1 MKFLST
7 IIFSL
12 VSILSLAQSYSI
24 EGTIIDESKE
34 QLQSATIVIL
44 SQVDSTMAGFAL
56 SANDGRFIV
65 RDLNE
70 GAYLLQVSF
79 LGYEQY
85 GDKISIQGS
94 EENIK
99 VGDIQLKPASN
110 QIQEVVVKGE
120 TTPIE
125 VKKDTIV
132 YNANAFKTQ
141 PSDVVE
147 DLLRQMPGVEVE
159 DDGTIVAQGETVE
172 KVTVD
177 GKDFFGNDPTIAT
190 KNLPAKAIDKVEFF
204 DKKSDRAE
212 FSGVDDGERTKTMN
226 LELKENYKKGFF
238 GNTEVG
244 GGYENGAEE
253 ARYKL
258 RGNINR
264 FSKKSQ
270 ISIIGNLNNINEQG
284 FSTGDYFS
292 FMSSMGNMGR
302 RGGRQGNS
310 GISLNQGLSDGYVDT
325 GAAGI
330 NFNYDLTS
338 KTEINLSYFIN
349 DIVSDISSNTSRET
363 FINESRSFFT
373 NDLLFQTS
381 ENKSHTIN
389 LRVKQE
395 IDSTQDIRL
404 QSSLKYNKGAISS
417 SEFSENIN
425 EGGILANAGNTNY
438 LSNADQITPSGSL
451 LYRKRLGNDMPWVMT
466 LEGTLNTTDNEV
478 EGNLNSDNDFAPS
491 DPSMDLRQILLQE
504 QLESDDE
511 NSYRIDATLTQPIGN
526 RQFLDYSYRRSN
538 TSNDVVTDIYDIE
551 NQDRLF
557 NTELST
563 RYTRD
568 YSYNRYGLSW
578 QKEGD
583 NSSLSL
589 GTYLQ
594 QSQLDGE
601 IINIETPIDNSNIAI
616 LPTARFRYEI
626 DRGHNFSFRYNTS
639 INQPT
644 LEQLQPVLDVTD
656 PLNLYIGNPN
666 LEVEY
671 KHNLRMNYIKWDQ
684 FNFSSLFAFMT
695 INYSRNNIINQ
706 TSVNENLVQTTSPI
720 NVSDDLTVRTNI
732 SYSRPLRSL
741 GTKLKLFTSS
751 TYQNSIQFIN
761 TTKNDV
767 NRYNTSAGF
776 TLENRNKDNYSI
788 SGTARWTYNTNM
800 YSQNAEQNLSFLN
813 HSYKIGTRLDA
824 IKTWSF
830 ASDMDIRH
838 YSEQN
843 FSPAETIPIWTASI
857 SKYFLEGDKGEFRVS
872 AYDLLNQNQS
882 INRISNANYVQ
893 NETINSLGRYF
904 MASFLYNFSSAG
916 GEVAGGGKKPKVFM
930 HRG

>member
-1 MKFLST
+1 MKTLFA
-7 IIFSL
+7 
-12 VSILSLAQSYSI
+12 ILFALAPFFTFAQSYSI
-24 EGTIIDESKE
+24 QGVVMDENE
-34 QLQSATIVIL
+34 EELQSATIVIL
-44 SQVDSTMAGFAL
+44 SQIDSTMAGFAL
-56 SANDGRFIV
+56 SGGNGKFIV

-70 GAYLLQVSF
+70 GEYQLQISF

-85 GDKISIQGS
+85 SEKVSIDGS
-94 EENIK
+94 LKEIDVNRIK
-99 VGDIQLKPASN
+99 LKPASN
-110 QIQEVVVKGE
+110 QIEEVVVKGE

-141 PSDVVE
+141 PNDVVE

-159 DDGTIVAQGETVE
+159 DDGTIVAQGEQVE

-238 GNTEVG
+238 GNTEIG
-244 GGYENGAEE
+244 GGYENGTEE
-253 ARYKL
+253 TRYKL
-258 RGNINR
+258 RGNLNR

-270 ISIIGNLNNINEQG
+270 LSIIGNLNNINEQG

-292 FMSSMGNMGR
+292 FMSSMGNIGR

-325 GAAGI
+325 GAGGI
-330 NFNYDLTS
+330 NFNYDLSS
-338 KTEINLSYFIN
+338 KTEVNLSYFIN
-349 DIVSDISSNTSRET
+349 DIVSDVASQTTRET

-373 NDLLFQTS
+373 NDVLFQNS

-404 QSSLKYNKGAISS
+404 QSSLKINDGILRSN
-417 SEFSENIN
+417 ELSENIN
-425 EGGILANAGNTNY
+425 EGGALANTGNTNY
-438 LSNADQITPSGSL
+438 QSQANQITPSGSL
-451 LYRKRLGNDMPWVMT
+451 LYRKRLGNSMPWIVT
-466 LEGTLNTTDNEV
+466 LEGTLNTTDNDV
-478 EGNLNSDNDFAPS
+478 NGDLNSDNDFAPS

-511 NSYRIDATLTQPIGN
+511 NAYRIDATLTQPIGN
-526 RQFLDYSYRRSN
+526 RQFLDYSFRRSN
-538 TSNDVVTDIYDIE
+538 TSNDVATDVYDIE
-551 NQDRLF
+551 NLERLF
-557 NTELST
+557 NTQLST

-578 QKEGD
+578 QMEGD
-583 NSSLSL
+583 NSSLTL

-601 IINIETPIDNSNIAI
+601 IFNIETPIDNSNLAI
-616 LPTARFRYEI
+616 LPTARYRYEI
-626 DRGHNFSFRYNTS
+626 DRGHNFSIRYNTS

-656 PLNLYIGNPN
+656 PLNLYIGNPD

-671 KHNLRMNYIKWDQ
+671 RHNLRLNYIKWDQ

-706 TSVNENLVQTTSPI
+706 TSIDENLVQRTSPI
-720 NVSDDLTVRTNI
+720 NVSDDLTVRTNLT
-732 SYSRPLRSL
+732 YSRPLRSL
-741 GTKLKLFTSS
+741 GTKLKLFTSN

-788 SGTARWTYNTNM
+788 SGTARWTYNTNT
-800 YSQNAEQNLSFLN
+800 YSENPEQNLSFLN

-824 IKTWSF
+824 IKSWSF
-830 ASDMDIRH
+830 ASDIDIRH

-843 FSPAETIPIWTASI
+843 FSPEETIPIWTASI
-857 SKYFLEGDKGEFRVS
+857 SKYFLDGDKGEFRIS

-882 INRISNANYVQ
+882 INRISNENYVQ
-893 NETINSLGRYF
+893 NENINTLGRYF
-904 MASFLYNFSSAG
+904 MASFLYSFTSAG
-916 GEVAGGGKKPKVFM
+916 GEVAGGNKPKVFM
-930 HRG
+930 RRG